1 MKSPRLLLC
10 ALCILGVSSARAI
23 EKWFYNPVNL
33 LVDKNVDGL
42 ETLWRRAAAAGYT
55 HVLLSDSKFGRLSEM
70 DPRYFKNVERVKKLA
85 AELKIEVVPAVF
97 PVGYSNDILGQDVN
111 LIEALPVKN
120 LPLVVQDGAAHVD
133 DPAAP
138 VLPDFSN
145 LKKWGFHDECVTAEG
160 STLRVD
166 GTKGGNARIFLP
178 MKLQPWRQYHV
189 SVRVKTQDF
198 RGQPEI
204 KVLPEKADGASL
216 QWDNLGV
223 KHTQDWTEHHV
234 VFNTQR
240 FTDMTL
246 IFGVWGTKGG
256 TLLWESPKIEEVA
269 FVNLTRRPGTPL
281 AVTTADGKALA
292 EGKDFDPL
300 SDPLLGANPYKGEYD
315 SFHAPPVLKTKLPDG
330 TRLLASY
337 YHGATVNDH
346 QATICLSEPKT
357 YDVLRDQAKRLHAAW
372 GAQAYFMSHDEIR
385 TMNWCAACE
394 ARHLTPGQLLAD
406 NVKRCI
412 ATLRDVNPGG
422 RIYVWSD
429 MFDPNHNAVKGPYY
443 LVNGPITGAWEG
455 LDKEVIIVPWY
466 FEKRAESLKFFAD
479 RGHKQLIAGY
489 YDSKPERIVDWLAA
503 GKATPGSVIGA
514 MYTTWENKFGDLEAF
529 SRAMDQAR

>member
-1 MKSPRLLLC
+1 MC
-10 ALCILGVSSARAI
+10 SS
-23 EKWFYNPVNL
+23 
-33 LVDKNVDGL
+33 D
-42 ETLWRRAAAAGYT
+42 
-55 HVLLSDSKFGRLSEM
+55 
-70 DPRYFKNVERVKKLA
+70 
-85 AELKIEVVPAVF
+85 
-97 PVGYSNDILGQDVN
+97 
-111 LIEALPVKN
+111 
-120 LPLVVQDGAAHVD
+120 
-133 DPAAP
+133 
-138 VLPDFSN
+138 
-145 LKKWGFHDECVTAEG
+145 
-160 STLRVD
+160 
-166 GTKGGNARIFLP
+166 
-178 MKLQPWRQYHV
+178 
-189 SVRVKTQDF
+189 
-198 RGQPEI
+198 
-204 KVLPEKADGASL
+204 
-216 QWDNLGV
+216 
-223 KHTQDWTEHHV
+223 
-234 VFNTQR
+234 
-240 FTDMTL
+240 
-246 IFGVWGTKGG
+246 
-256 TLLWESPKIEEVA
+256 
-269 FVNLTRRPGTPL
+269 
-281 AVTTADGKALA
+281 
-292 EGKDFDPL
+292 
-300 SDPLLGANPYKGEYD
+300 
-315 SFHAPPVLKTKLPDG
+315 LPDG

-372 GAQAYFMSHDEIR
+372 GAKAYFMSHDEIR

-466 FEKRAESLKFFAD
+466 FEKRAECLKFFAD